1 MKHAETTVADFT
13 AKGMA
18 AIETKFAQ
26 PRDQLQMVITV
37 PTSVYENLL
46 RNAFNNIPLFTGK
59 KDGYDRPI
67 RYDPTSRLLFSKED
81 GRLLIPMKLV
91 EEALK
96 KETSGP
102 MSNFGAELNRQ
113 ARAGNAEAPLF
124 QYDKTGKYVG
134 VEVNGKLMG
143 PEELYKPYDSK
154 TCNLCQKPRSAKC
167 GACKGVGYCSAECQK
182 ADWPAHKQNCRAIRE
197 ALSLMQ

>member
-1 MKHAETTVADFT
+1 MKHSETSLKDFA

-18 AIETKFAQ
+18 AIEAQFAK
-26 PRDQLQMVITV
+26 PRDQLQPMISV
-37 PTSVYENLL
+37 PTSVYETLL

-59 KDGYDRPI
+59 TNGHDRPI

-81 GRLLIPMKLV
+81 GRLLIPMKLI
-91 EEALK
+91 EEQLK
-96 KETSGP
+96 NPNSGP
-102 MSNFGAELNRQ
+102 MSNFGAELSRQ
-113 ARAGNAEAPLF
+113 ARAGNAETSLF

-134 VEVNGKLMG
+134 VEVDGKLMG

-167 GACKGVGYCSAECQK
+167 GSCKGVGYCSAECQK
-182 ADWPAHKQNCRAIRE
+182 QDWPAHKQNCRAIRE